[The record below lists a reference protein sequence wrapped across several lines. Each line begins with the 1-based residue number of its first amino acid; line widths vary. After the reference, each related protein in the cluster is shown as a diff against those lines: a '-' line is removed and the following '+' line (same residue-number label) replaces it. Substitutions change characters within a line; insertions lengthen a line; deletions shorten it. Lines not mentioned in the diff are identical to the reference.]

1 MDKILV
7 QWMDGRSMGRTS
19 FVKRTAIKEG
29 TVAVGEK
36 LKQLGERPR
45 SATMQ
50 NS

>member
-29 TVAVGEK
+29 TVAVAEK
-36 LKQLGERPR
+36 VEVAWGK
-45 SATMQ
+45 A
-50 NS
+50 